1 MVRRRSLFEEL
12 VRLWRELGSELR
24 GAANDARAE
33 WRRGKWE
40 IDNPGQQAVSDAEA
54 DAILEW
60 YQSLARPA
68 LMLRPDSRITATEAA
83 AQIGGSVWLAEG
95 ESWPVDAEGRR
106 LEFVAQ
112 LDFRRLPRLAG
123 FSDAGVLRFFVGRD
137 ELFGANWDVPE
148 KNGCRILWHPG
159 PISAGRLESPL
170 PLQPDEV
177 SPFQSETSRAE
188 GVALAATETYDLPD
202 ADSCHVDARLTEL
215 EGRYGASELQDR
227 IFELS
232 LERENGHCVG
242 GYPMFT
248 QPDFRRPGYYDDYDV
263 LLLGLTSD
271 EAIMWGD
278 VGEAMFLMRQADL
291 DRRDFSRVVFYWDC
305 H

>member
-1 MVRRRSLFEEL
+1 M
-12 VRLWRELGSELR
+12 
-24 GAANDARAE
+24 N
-33 WRRGKWE
+33 
-40 IDNPGQQAVSDAEA
+40 NPGQKAVSEEEA
-54 DAILEW
+54 DEIIEW

-68 LMLRPDSRITATEAA
+68 LMLRPDSRITAAEAP
-83 AQIGGSVWLAEG
+83 AQIGGSVWLADDEQ
-95 ESWPVDAEGRR
+95 WPLDSAGQR

-112 LDFRRLPRLAG
+112 LDFRRLPTLEG
-123 FSDAGVLRFFVGRD
+123 FPETGVLRFFVGRD

-148 KNGCRILWHPG
+148 QSGCRILWHPG
-159 PISAGRLESPL
+159 PIAGGRLEPPL
-170 PLQPDEV
+170 PLQPEEM
-177 SPFQSETSRAE
+177 SPFESETLRAD

-202 ADSCHVDARLTEL
+202 ADSWQVQERFIGQDHRFGMSEL
-215 EGRYGASELQDR
+215 EDQ
-227 IFELS
+227 IFEMS
-232 LERENGHCVG
+232 AERESGHCVG

-278 VGEAMFLMRQADL
+278 VGEAMFLIRQADL
-291 DRRDFSRVVFYWDC
+291 DARDFSRVIFYWDC

>member
-1 MVRRRSLFEEL
+1 MGRRRPLLQEL
-12 VRLWRELGSELR
+12 GRLWRELTDDFR
-24 GAANDARAE
+24 YAADEARTE

-40 IDNPGQQAVSDAEA
+40 MDHPGQKAVSDAEA
-54 DAILEW
+54 DEIIEW

-68 LMLRPDSRITATEAA
+68 LMLRPDDRIAATEAP
-83 AQIGGSVWLAEG
+83 AQIGGPVWLAEG
-95 ESWPVDAEGRR
+95 EQWPLDPDGKR

-123 FSDAGVLRFFVGRD
+123 FPETGVLRFFVGRD

-148 KNGCRILWHPG
+148 QSGCRILWHPG
-159 PISAGRLESPL
+159 PLSGGRLEPPL
-170 PLQPDEV
+170 PLDPEEM
-177 SPFQSETSRAE
+177 SPFQSESLRAD

-202 ADSCHVDARLTEL
+202 ADSFQVDARLSQL
-215 EGRYGASELQDR
+215 GDRLGASEVQDQ

-232 LERENGHCVG
+232 EERQGGHCVG

-248 QPDFRRPGYYDDYDV
+248 QPDFRRAGYYDDYDV

-291 DRRDFSRVVFYWDC
+291 DRRDFSRVIFYWDC
-305 H
+305 Y